1 VNKPKT
7 KIWSKRPALPL
18 VDVLVQRIRSGV
30 TMKQLCQEY
39 RVQSSRIAAV
49 LSEGGCSY
57 KVLREE
63 AMRSDVLLAL
73 ERIKGGEPVSD
84 VAAESVWP
92 PSRFVALI
100 REAAGGNVRLI
111 KPKRAVVSDSVSGD
125 DVEKAVAFLA
135 DGVPLRQIADDLGYH
150 LQHLYV
156 ALQRHTGKKVN
167 DLKGWSP
174 RQQEFARLAGEG
186 LSLGEIARQCGVSRQ
201 RVSQVLQGIG
211 IDLPSKIEKD
221 KARAVALSLLG
232 DGLDRHQIAAKAGL
246 CAGTVVKMAHKE
258 GVSVPR
264 KKNVR
269 TKPDHPAKQLAI
281 QDAKDGESYSEIAK
295 KYGVALMTVHVWA
308 KAAGVAPRTRGTVS
322 KKPLADLD
330 VALRFAREGL
340 SSRQIAIRLNCCP
353 IQVRR
358 EVRRVL
364 GDGYFRKRSDPPR
377 GKGWNA

>member
-1 VNKPKT
+1 MVKPKV
-7 KIWSKRPALPL
+7 WSKRPALPP

-49 LSEGGCSY
+49 LSEGGGSY

-63 AMRSDVLLAL
+63 AMRSDALLVL
-73 ERIKGGEPVSD
+73 ERIKGGETVSD
-84 VAAESVWP
+84 AAAKSVWP
-92 PSRFVALI
+92 PSRFVALV
-100 REAAGGNVRLI
+100 REAADGYVRLV
-111 KPKRAVVSDSVSGD
+111 KPKQVLVSDSVSAAD
-125 DVEKAVAFLA
+125 IEKAVALLA
-135 DGVPLRQIADDLGYH
+135 DGVPLRQIADGLGH
-150 LQHLYV
+150 PLQHLYV

-174 RQQEFARLAGEG
+174 RQQEFAQLAGEG

-201 RVSQVLQGIG
+201 CVSQVLQGIG

-221 KARAVALSLLG
+221 KARAVARSLLC

-246 CAGTVVKMAHKE
+246 CAGTVVKMAQKE

-269 TKPDHPAKQLAI
+269 TKPEHPAKQLVI
-281 QDAKDGESYSEIAK
+281 QDARDGGHYSDIAK

-308 KAAGVAPRTRGTVS
+308 KGAGVAGMC
-322 KKPLADLD
+322 
-330 VALRFAREGL
+330 
-340 SSRQIAIRLNCCP
+340 Q
-353 IQVRR
+353 
-358 EVRRVL
+358 
-364 GDGYFRKRSDPPR
+364 
-377 GKGWNA
+377 